1 MFTTRGHLKTPH
13 TMWSTQRPLR
23 GTIGNSFSVH
33 ADSLPLAVG
42 ERDALHRHFEV
53 DGGGGRQGVCRQSQA
68 DRLGDGLGPRERLHV
83 HRVDVEDVTC
93 CRQTDQTH

>member
-1 MFTTRGHLKTPH
+1 M
-13 TMWSTQRPLR
+13 
-23 GTIGNSFSVH
+23 H

-68 DRLGDGLGPRERLHV
+68 DRLGDGLGPRE
-83 HRVDVEDVTC
+83 
-93 CRQTDQTH
+93 